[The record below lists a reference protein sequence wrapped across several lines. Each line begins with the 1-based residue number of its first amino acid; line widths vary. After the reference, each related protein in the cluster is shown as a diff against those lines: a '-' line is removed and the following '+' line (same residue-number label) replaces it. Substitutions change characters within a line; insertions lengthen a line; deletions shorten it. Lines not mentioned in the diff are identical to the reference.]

1 MIDSSAPVPS
11 PNYTDAPAAALTSA
25 NTSLT
30 VAPWSLALRIAFR
43 FCFVY
48 LGLFCVTNQPLV
60 GMFTPALVD
69 VPSLCDMW
77 PLRQT
82 TVWVAVHLFRM
93 RSTLVIDDVHTS
105 DKTFDWIFL
114 FISVIV
120 SIVATAVW
128 SLLDRK
134 RSEYAK
140 LHAYFRLFVRIAL
153 VVQLLTYGLAKVI
166 PIQMPYPALF
176 KFVEPF
182 GYFSPEGV
190 LWTSIGAAQAYEIFA
205 GFAETT
211 AGVLLI
217 FPRTTMLGA
226 LLAMADMTQV
236 FMLNMAYDVPVK
248 IVSFHLLLLALFL
261 LAPDV
266 PRLWAALFSDQ
277 PVPARTP
284 SPILRSRRAQRIAL
298 AIQVIY
304 AVAIVGLDLKDG
316 YRLWFIEGG
325 AHPRSP
331 FYGIWEVEEY
341 SVDGQLR
348 QPLITDNERW
358 HRMIVDYPDALR
370 FQLMDDSFV
379 RYLVALDPEKRSLV
393 LTTSGRK
400 DWQASFRYLR
410 PAPEQLDLDGE
421 MDSHKI
427 HAQMRLIDLG
437 KKYPLVASKFRW
449 VIDYPAMR

>member
-1 MIDSSAPVPS
+1 MIDSSAPVTS
-11 PNYTDAPAAALTSA
+11 PTDSDAPVVASTSA

-30 VAPWSLALRIAFR
+30 VEPWPLPLRIAFR

-60 GMFTPALVD
+60 GMFTPGLVD
-69 VPSLCDMW
+69 VPRLCDMW
-77 PLRQT
+77 PLRQI
-82 TVWVAVHLFRM
+82 TVWVAVHVFQIH
-93 RSTLVIDDVHTS
+93 STMPIENGTTG
-105 DKTFDWIFL
+105 DKTSDWIFL
-114 FISVIV
+114 LMTAIV

-134 RSEYAK
+134 RSEYSK
-140 LHAYFRLFVRIAL
+140 LHAYFRLFVRIGLA
-153 VVQLLTYGLAKVI
+153 VQLFTYGLAKVI
-166 PIQMPYPALF
+166 PLQMPYPSLF
-176 KFVEPF
+176 KLVEPF

-205 GFAETT
+205 GFAETI

-236 FMLNMAYDVPVK
+236 FMLNMTYDVPVK
-248 IVSFHLLLLALFL
+248 IISFHLLLLAVFL

-266 PRLWAALFSDQ
+266 PRLWAALLSDQ
-277 PVPARTP
+277 PVPARNP
-284 SPILRSRRAQRIAL
+284 SPIFRSRRAQRIAL

-316 YRLWFIEGG
+316 YRLWFTEGG

-358 HRMIVDYPDALR
+358 HRMIADYPGNLR
-370 FQLMDDSFV
+370 LQLMDDSFV

-393 LTTSGRK
+393 LTTSARK

-410 PAPEQLDLDGE
+410 PAPQQLDLDGE

-427 HAQMRLIDLG
+427 HAHLRLIDLE
-437 KKYPLVASKFRW
+437 KYPLVASKFRW
-449 VIDYPAMR
+449 IIDYPTMR